1 MTLDMSHLYTS
12 HATKEKVEGVGMEG
26 VGVEGVGLEGVG
38 VGWSQLFAHLSLAS
52 CVCDPES

>member
-12 HATKEKVEGVGMEG
+12 HATKEKVEG